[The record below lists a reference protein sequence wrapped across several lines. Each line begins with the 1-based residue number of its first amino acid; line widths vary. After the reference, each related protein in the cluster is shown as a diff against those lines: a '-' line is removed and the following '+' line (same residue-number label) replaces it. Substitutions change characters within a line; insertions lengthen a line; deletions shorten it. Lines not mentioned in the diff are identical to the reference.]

1 MPKVA
6 HPLLRARVTDAANGA
21 IRSGNGTDFPSKQ
34 LSPLSFFAFLCRP
47 IAAVLCRVAFP
58 VPPHV
63 LLRGQRRRRQR
74 RSAALTHGLTSDVL
88 EEAER
93 VGVLMPEEL
102 SDDDVGEGADE
113 VHEAPVGGVVQPVVP
128 RRRVVALELAR
139 RRVAEDDHL
148 QEKRREPGLYHGP
161 CAVMLPCPR
170 HGAKKARE
178 RLGRGLPFF
187 ERPSEEWS
195 IHPSLRTSEGE
206 DGVDHAK
213 NLRQGPSPRVW
224 RGRQRIQVSWP
235 TSIKAYGGLFASLGQ
250 ESGRAESLSFNHTE
264 CLFVRRPMDEALPA
278 AFDGV
283 RPSRASSKTQSGL
296 NYGLHQGH
304 CS

>member
-1 MPKVA
+1 MNKYPAMNRRVSSA
-6 HPLLRARVTDAANGA
+6 LLDRKPNAQGSKPFATRARVTDAANGA

-63 LLRGQRRRRQR
+63 LLRGQRRRL
-74 RSAALTHGLTSDVL
+74 SLTVSLTSDVL

-148 QEKRREPGLYHGP
+148 QEKRRELSSGP
-161 CAVMLPCPR
+161 MP
-170 HGAKKARE
+170 
-178 RLGRGLPFF
+178 
-187 ERPSEEWS
+187 
-195 IHPSLRTSEGE
+195 
-206 DGVDHAK
+206 
-213 NLRQGPSPRVW
+213 
-224 RGRQRIQVSWP
+224 
-235 TSIKAYGGLFASLGQ
+235 
-250 ESGRAESLSFNHTE
+250 
-264 CLFVRRPMDEALPA
+264 
-278 AFDGV
+278 
-283 RPSRASSKTQSGL
+283 
-296 NYGLHQGH
+296 
-304 CS
+304 